1 MNDMK
6 KLLQEKTN
14 RSETECIVI
23 NDILNSHFIIGK
35 NNKEKICED
44 FKEKLN
50 LTEEQADELY
60 NECMEIIVKGIFRQN

>member
-35 NNKEKICED
+35 NNKDKICQD

-60 NECMEIIVKGIFRQN
+60 NQCMEIIVKGIFRKN

>member
-14 RSETECIVI
+14 RSETECIII

-50 LTEEQADELY
+50 LTDEQADDLY
-60 NECMEIIVKGIFRQN
+60 NKCMELIVKGIFRQN